1 MGVAGRIKRLKLV
14 GHFSFSFHGNLLWP
28 SLCPAN
34 SPPLKPGHLFISLLR
49 HFRPSPYSPAHPTC
63 FRVGADEQVVG
74 PGLEVPDLV
83 PAVAGGRGLKD
94 SLHIV
99 QLCALSHHIS
109 APFCSR
115 PLVSGVSAVPTDCG
129 LSAQS
134 CGLTPTGSL
143 CPQPSWEPAP
153 GGKSLGLLAPPR
165 AVLWFGTLH
174 SGASWPRH
182 HHPPPTAAPRA
193 PPIRALGAAGPALG
207 ISATRVRASSHVSP
221 VLME

>member
-28 SLCPAN
+28 SLCPAS

-49 HFRPSPYSPAHPTC
+49 HFPPAPPCSPAHPTC

-99 QLCALSHHIS
+99 QSCALSHHIS

-153 GGKSLGLLAPPR
+153 GGKSRGLLAPPR
-165 AVLWFGTLH
+165 AGLWFGTLH
-174 SGASWPRH
+174 SGASWPRPSPDCNTPGLANPSAGALPRLL
-182 HHPPPTAAPRA
+182 HPRPR
-193 PPIRALGAAGPALG
+193 
-207 ISATRVRASSHVSP
+207 
-221 VLME
+221 